1 MFKLSLN
8 DYGKIVIYGNGAVLL
23 EKERDFYKI
32 GAQDDN
38 GKIRTT
44 YGDDILYIN
53 LSSDPKVARK
63 VNLMRKDNYTV
74 KYDAGYYWHEKKTA
88 LYIHVSEVGVFPLG
102 EFVAAE
108 HDGEKDYLY
117 GYKVT
122 FNHGAEARVLK
133 CEKLLVPGSWTIPED
148 EKKAGAHWS
157 RGLGDHNN
165 AYDTIGAEELEN
177 RNKIRVKRGLEPEN
191 YNLVHWY
198 YENVTITENYYASEA
213 YHKIEKDSDRVQREK
228 LAEVMNGVLHD
239 KLSHYDIDKLLAVV
253 NITLK

>member
-1 MFKLSLN
+1 MFKLSRN

-23 EKERDFYKI
+23 EKERDFYEI
-32 GAQDDN
+32 GARDDN

-53 LSSDPKVARK
+53 LLSAPKTARK

-88 LYIHVSEVGVFPLG
+88 LYIHVSEIGVLPLG
-102 EFVAAE
+102 EFVAAD

-122 FNHGAEARVLK
+122 FNHGAGARVLK
-133 CEKLLVPGSWTIPED
+133 CEKLLVHGSWTIPED

-165 AYDTIGAEELEN
+165 AYDTISAEELEN
-177 RNKIRVKRGLEPEN
+177 RNIIRVKRGLEPEN

-198 YENVTITENYYASEA
+198 YENVTITENYYTSET

-239 KLSHYDIDKLLAVV
+239 KLSHYDIDKLLTVV